1 MREFYPSITEDILI
15 TSLSFANKYEN
26 KPNKPKA
33 DTRKINHCRKPLLF
47 SNNQP
52 WKKEDAEGCFD
63 RTMGSP
69 TGKKFVNSLESTF
82 CHTCQPL

>member
-52 WKKEDAEGCFD
+52 WKKEDA
-63 RTMGSP
+63 
-69 TGKKFVNSLESTF
+69 
-82 CHTCQPL
+82 